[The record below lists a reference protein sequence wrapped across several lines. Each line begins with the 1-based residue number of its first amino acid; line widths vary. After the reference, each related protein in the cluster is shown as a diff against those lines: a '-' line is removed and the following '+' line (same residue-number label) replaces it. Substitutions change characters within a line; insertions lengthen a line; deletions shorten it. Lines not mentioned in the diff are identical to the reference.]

1 MSRCSFTYTVRKAN
15 NKNVLCLE
23 DRGTGMSLT
32 NGMEDVIE
40 ELQAS
45 FKRSSKPF
53 PSLVIY
59 KDTEGMWDGWNVKK
73 EEFIGLQYKRL
84 EKALN
89 EITLR
94 SEDI

>member
-59 KDTEGMWDGWNVKK
+59 KDTEGCDLLSNCI
-73 EEFIGLQYKRL
+73 FIKFYHIYLY
-84 EKALN
+84 N
-89 EITLR
+89 
-94 SEDI
+94 